1 METAPV
7 RYLAWMLLG
16 VLLAVA
22 LFLIFPWL
30 APFLLALALSA
41 MLEPL
46 VLRLMEVFR
55 LSRVLSAA
63 ICVTTLVL
71 LLILGGGSALLRAG
85 YELGTLT
92 QKLPHLLAVIP
103 QWGTQLGDLLG
114 QLVATLPP
122 PLRALAHETVAG
134 LLRQG
139 LTAPHTL
146 NTFLAKG
153 VTAVATAIPSVMLF
167 AFTAVLAT
175 YFSSAHRPALMAF
188 LRHQVPHKYRSKLRE
203 IQRRLSIA
211 MRGWLKTQGT
221 LLLITF
227 FVLTAGFLYLRIDL
241 ALIIAAGTALLDA
254 LPVFGTGLVL
264 LPWAA
269 VSLLMGDYHRALVFS
284 LLYASLSILRSFL
297 EPKLVGDRVGLHPL
311 AALFAMYGGFCFFGV
326 WGMIF
331 APLAGIMAKQ
341 LHDCGLLRL
350 WRE

>member
-1 METAPV
+1 MEAAPV
-7 RYLAWMLLG
+7 RYLAWTLLG
-16 VLLAVA
+16 VLLAAA

-41 MLEPL
+41 MLEPM
-46 VLRLMEVFR
+46 VLRLMGAFR
-55 LSRVLSAA
+55 LPRTASAA
-63 ICVTTLVL
+63 ICVFVLVL
-71 LLILGGGSALLRAG
+71 LLMVGGGGAILRVG
-85 YELGTLT
+85 YELGALT

-103 QWGTQLGDLLG
+103 QWGEQLHTLLTQI
-114 QLVATLPP
+114 V
-122 PLRALAHETVAG
+122 G
-134 LLRQG
+134 LLPQPLQNLAQKTVTG
-139 LTAPHTL
+139 LLSQSLAVPHAL
-146 NTFLAKG
+146 NSFLVKG
-153 VTAVATAIPSVMLF
+153 VTTIATAIPSVMLF
-167 AFTAVLAT
+167 TFTAVLAT

-211 MRGWLKTQGT
+211 LRGWLKTQGT

-227 FVLTAGFLYLRIDL
+227 FVLTAGLLYLRIDL

-269 VSLLMGDYHRALVFS
+269 ISLLMGDYHRALVLL
-284 LLYASLSILRSFL
+284 LLYGFLSILRSFL

-331 APLAGIMAKQ
+331 APLIGIMAKQ